1 MLYTLL
7 QNFSGTVL
15 KSPYP
20 TTIHTTLYNLIAA
33 LSAEIAPDE
42 EDVLTATV
50 VHLLNTHRVTC
61 TGDLQGY
68 RLVCDEAKCAA
79 RSRQKD
85 DDLSSYFARAQQPC

>member
-1 MLYTLL
+1 MKTLVRP
-7 QNFSGTVL
+7 FPCTPR

-33 LSAEIAPDE
+33 LSAEVGPDE

-68 RLVCDEAKCAA
+68 RLVCDGAERLA
-79 RSRQKD
+79 RCGQKD
-85 DDLSSYFARAQQPC
+85 DDLASYVEMSEEPA